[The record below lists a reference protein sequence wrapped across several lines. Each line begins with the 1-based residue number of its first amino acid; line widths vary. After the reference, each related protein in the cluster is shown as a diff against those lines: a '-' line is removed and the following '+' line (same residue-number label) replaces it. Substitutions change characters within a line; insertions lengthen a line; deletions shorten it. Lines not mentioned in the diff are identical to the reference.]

1 MKFGL
6 TEKEYQYIKETVVL
20 PLQKRGATIWC
31 FGSRAR
37 GNHQPF
43 SDLDLMIESLSDLS
57 REIGLITE
65 KLEEGHFPYKVDIVQ
80 EKDFAKSYMPNFLK
94 ERVSFI

>member
-6 TEKEYQYIKETVVL
+6 TPAEYQFITNL
-20 PLQKRGATIWC
+20 LNPLQNKGVVIWC

-43 SDLDLMIESLSDLS
+43 SDLDLMIESVSDFS
-57 REIGLITE
+57 KEIGEINELLIE
-65 KLEEGHFPYKVDIVQ
+65 SNFPYKVDIVQ
-80 EKDFAKSYMPNFLK
+80 EKDFADSYRAEYLK
-94 ERVSFI
+94 DRVHFI

>member
-6 TEKEYQYIKETVVL
+6 TEKEYQYIVNLFAPIKN
-20 PLQKRGATIWC
+20 KGAAIWC

-43 SDLDLMIESLSDLS
+43 SDLDLMIDAAADFAK
-57 REIGLITE
+57 EIGDLNEALIE
-65 KLEEGHFPYKVDIVQ
+65 SNFPYKVDIVQ
-80 EKDFAKSYMPNFLK
+80 KKDFAESYYSGFIK
-94 ERVSFI
+94 DRVLFF